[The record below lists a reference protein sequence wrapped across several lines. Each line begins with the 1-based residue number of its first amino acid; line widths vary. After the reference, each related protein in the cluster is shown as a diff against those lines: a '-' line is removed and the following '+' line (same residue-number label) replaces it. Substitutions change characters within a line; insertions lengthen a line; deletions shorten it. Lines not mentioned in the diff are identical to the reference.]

1 MEPENSLEWIEFTR
15 VNGKVTEEKERV
27 VAELPLSIC
36 VNGRHFTTAMIMP
49 ALKREFVTGHL
60 FSQGIIETADDIRSM
75 NIEGGA
81 ADVEVRER
89 RERPCLHRILSDFT
103 VDKEDIYKGVV
114 SILKSDMYTETHAV
128 HSAGLFGR
136 GAVPVCVAE
145 DVGRH
150 NALDKVIGYALMNGV
165 DLSRT
170 FVASTGR
177 MVSDMVTKICRANI
191 PITATKTAVTKSGV
205 EIGSRYGLTI
215 IGFVSDEEKPEGREM
230 KIYTCRER
238 ILL

>member
-15 VNGKVTEEKERV
+15 VNEKVTEEKERI

-36 VNGRHFTTAMIMP
+36 VNSKPLTTAMILPEM
-49 ALKREFVTGHL
+49 KREFVTGHL
-60 FSQGIIETADDIRSM
+60 FSQGIIETADDINSM
-75 NIEGGA
+75 NIEGGT
-81 ADVEVRER
+81 ADVEVKKEGHTL
-89 RERPCLHRILSDFT
+89 CLHSIRSDFT
-103 VDKEDIYKGVV
+103 VDKEDIFKGVA
-114 SILKSDMYTETHAV
+114 SIVKSDMYMETHAV
-128 HSAGLFGR
+128 HSAGLFR
-136 GAVPVCVAE
+136 PGAEPVCVAE

-150 NALDKVIGYALMNGV
+150 NALDKVIGYALLNGV

-205 EIGSRYGLTI
+205 EIGNRYGLTI
-215 IGFVSDEEKPEGREM
+215 IGFVRDEEPPAGREM
-230 KIYTCRER
+230 KIYTGRER